1 MNRIHRHRRL
11 RGPAALAA
19 LAILAPAAALA
30 DDATLG
36 EVTRQID
43 VIWLLL
49 AAFLV
54 FFMQAGFAMVE
65 SGFSRAKNAANLLM
79 KNLMDFAAG
88 SLLYFAVGFGLM
100 YGASAAGLVGTDNFL
115 LAGFDYGAD
124 SAGDWAGFLF
134 QLVFA
139 ATAATIVS
147 GAVAER
153 LKFSAYLIYSVLLV
167 GLIYP
172 VSGHWLWGGGW
183 LAGLGFVDF
192 AGSTMVHAMGGWA
205 ALAGALVLGPRIGR
219 FNADGSSNVIPGHS
233 LTLAALGVFI
243 LWFGWFGFNA
253 GSTLSGMNAGIG
265 YIAVTTNLAAAAGAV
280 SALLINWIRTSRPS
294 TEMALNGALAGLVAI
309 TAGAANVTPAGAVA
323 IGLSAGPVLV
333 YGLLLVERVM
343 KVDDPVGAV
352 AVHGMAGS
360 WGTLCVGLFAAPHIG
375 ELTGAGAVAGLLHGG
390 GFAQLG
396 IQAVGVLAVGA
407 WAFGTVYLVFR
418 LTDRFL
424 GIRVS
429 AAEELEGLD
438 LTEHGTTSYPE
449 FSGSV
454 VSLPA
459 GRRVMMPAVGDDIM
473 DGAEGGVRS

>member
-1 MNRIHRHRRL
+1 MASIRPVTI
-11 RGPAALAA
+11 ALAA
-19 LAILAPAAALA
+19 TAAPSLALA
-30 DDATLG
+30 ADPEPALA

-43 VIWLLL
+43 MIWLLI

-65 SGFSRAKNAANLLM
+65 SGFSRSKNAANLLM

-115 LAGFDYGAD
+115 LSGFDVGQE

-153 LKFSAYLIYSVLLV
+153 LKFSAYLIYSILLV

-183 LAGLGFVDF
+183 LADLGFVDF
-192 AGSTMVHAMGGWA
+192 AGSTMVHGLGGWA
-205 ALAGALVLGPRIGR
+205 ALAGAMVLGPRLGR

-280 SALLINWIRTSRPS
+280 SALLVNWIRTSRPS

-333 YGLLLVERVM
+333 YGLLLVERVL

-360 WGTLCVGLFAAPHIG
+360 WGTLCVGLFAAPHVG
-375 ELTGAGAVAGLLHGG
+375 ELTGMGPVAGLLHGG
-390 GFAQLG
+390 GFGQLG
-396 IQAVGVLAVGA
+396 IQAVGVLSVGG

-418 LTDRFL
+418 LTDRL
-424 GIRVS
+424 IGIRVS
-429 AAEELEGLD
+429 ATEELEGLD
-438 LTEHGTTSYPE
+438 LTEHGTISYPE

-459 GRRVMMPAVGDDIM
+459 GQRVMMPAVEGDAT
-473 DGAEGGVRS
+473 GRVGGGIGS